1 MGYRQ
6 EGNLWTV
13 PMHREPLRDVE
24 AKANPQHTALVVI
37 DMQNDFCAD
46 GGMMSQEGAALDE
59 VQAMAER
66 LPLLLDSARA
76 ASVLV
81 VFVRNIYSTIA
92 NHYLSDSWLESAS
105 RRFSGKSYTVR
116 EACPPDSWKTEF
128 FGDVQPLPDE
138 PIVTKHRY
146 NAFHGT
152 DLDLILR
159 THGIRTLVTTGV
171 ASNVCVETTARDG
184 FVRDYYILFPRDGT
198 ATWSLAAHEAT
209 LRNIDLFFGE
219 VTTIDDLSKVW
230 KQYEGR
236 DQALSLAKAS
246 QRQSK

>member
-1 MGYRQ
+1 MKSSGLPVIPPVHRG
-6 EGNLWTV
+6 EHVAGCVDWNAKKSGFVFGRLRRLDCDLRVNDLKTV
-13 PMHREPLRDVE
+13 LP
-24 AKANPQHTALVVI
+24 AKLGERIWPTLH
-37 DMQNDFCAD
+37 QNR
-46 GGMMSQEGAALDE
+46 S
-59 VQAMAER
+59 
-66 LPLLLDSARA
+66 
-76 ASVLV
+76 
-81 VFVRNIYSTIA
+81 
-92 NHYLSDSWLESAS
+92 YLSDSWLESAS
-105 RRFSGKSYTVR
+105 RRFSGKSYTIR

-171 ASNVCVETTARDG
+171 ATNVCVETTARDG
-184 FVRDYYILFPRDGT
+184 FVRDYYILFPKDGT

-209 LRNIDLFFGE
+209 LRNIGLFFGE
-219 VTTIDDLSKVW
+219 VTTIDDLRKVW

-236 DQALSLAKAS
+236 GFAPS
-246 QRQSK
+246 